1 MQHVTVALLL
11 GIKRKGWAAHIGLA
25 DLVSSC
31 LRVMVSVSFDY
42 SVLMVPELL
51 GDPREYRSFVLRL
64 NEVEHDW
71 RYVD

>member
-31 LRVMVSVSFDY
+31 LRLVGSFSFKD
-42 SVLMVPELL
+42 SILMVPEFL
-51 GDPREYRSFVLRL
+51 GDRPEYRRLVLRL
-64 NEVEHDW
+64 NEVQHG
-71 RYVD
+71 